1 MKIVS
6 YGGGTNSTAM
16 LVGLHERG
24 ERPDAI
30 TFADTGGE
38 KPHTY
43 GHIVEVNAWCKS
55 VGFPEIETLRG
66 DMPQQVI
73 DGTLEKE
80 CLRLGKLPS
89 KAYGFSSC
97 SDKWK
102 MEPQRRY
109 NRAFALRNGIEMCQI
124 TRLIGFDA
132 DEHSRVER
140 GLALAH
146 KKPVKEIYPLYEW
159 GWGREECVEAIGR
172 AGLRQPGKSACFFC
186 PSSKKPEIIELR
198 ERYPELLA
206 RALEMER
213 RALAGEGQAPQTTGA
228 GLGRSFGWGAWL
240 RVVDGQAACAT
251 ESVTNQI
258 RLFSDAGVPEMDC
271 GCYDG

>member
-16 LVGLHERG
+16 LVGLYERG
-24 ERPDAI
+24 IRPDAI

-43 GHIVEVNAWCKS
+43 EHIQVVNEWCRK
-55 VGFPEIETLRG
+55 VGFPGIEILKG
-66 DMPQQVI
+66 DMPQQLK
-73 DGTLEKE
+73 DGSLEQE
-80 CLRLGKLPS
+80 CIRLGKLPA

-109 NRAFALRNGIEMCQI
+109 NKKFAALHNIQMSEI

-132 DEHSRVER
+132 DEHRRVER
-140 GLALAH
+140 GLALAD
-146 KKPVKEIYPLYEW
+146 KKPVKEAYPLYEW
-159 GWGREECVEAIGR
+159 GWGREECIEAIER
-172 AGLRQPGKSACFFC
+172 AGIPQPGKSACFFC
-186 PSSKKPEIIELR
+186 PSSKKWEIYDLSIK
-198 ERYPELLA
+198 YPTLFD
-206 RALEMER
+206 RAIEMER
-213 RALAGEGQAPQTTGA
+213 RALAGEGPAEATTSK
-228 GLGRSFGWGAWL
+228 GLGRSFNWGQFI
-240 RVVDGQAACAT
+240 VQARKDIAELQQGKADENRT
-251 ESVTNQI
+251 
-258 RLFSDAGVPEMDC
+258 FSDAGVPEVDC

>member
-6 YGGGTNSTAM
+6 YGGGTNSTAL
-16 LVGLHERG
+16 LVGLLERG

-43 GHIVEVNAWCKS
+43 THIDAVNEWCLRI
-55 VGFPEIETLRG
+55 GFPAIETLRG

-73 DGTLEKE
+73 DETLEWE
-80 CLRLGKLPS
+80 CLRLGKLPA

-109 NRAFALRNGIEMCQI
+109 NKAFAAKHGIELAQI

-140 GLALAH
+140 WLSMAS
-146 KKPVKEIYPLYEW
+146 KKPVKEAYPLYDW
-159 GWGREECVEAIGR
+159 DWGREECVEAITR
-172 AGLRQPGKSACFFC
+172 AGLPQPGKSACFYC
-186 PSSKKPEIIELR
+186 PSTKKAEIIELR

-213 RALAGEGQAPQTTGA
+213 IALAGERQAPKTTSA
-228 GLGRSFGWGAWL
+228 GLGRSFNWGSFL
-240 RVVDGQAACAT
+240 EQADELAAT
-251 ESVTNQI
+251 EAAFLGRQMS
-258 RLFSDAGVPEMDC
+258 LFSSAGIPEMDC